1 MFVHVYAYCWTTQV
15 FVLQLNPQEPRM
27 YKHIL
32 KCRFNDS
39 DHFDQ
44 ELLLSGA
51 GEVPL
56 LELENKVHTL
66 LHTAAKEKVALS

>member
-1 MFVHVYAYCWTTQV
+1 M
-15 FVLQLNPQEPRM
+15 LQLNPQEPRV

-32 KCRFNDS
+32 KCRFNDCG
-39 DHFDQ
+39 HFDQ

-56 LELENKVHTL
+56 LELQNKVHTPASVKVTMVTL
-66 LHTAAKEKVALS
+66 LGPALLQANLHWNNI